1 MSTQFNEEQKGT
13 FKSGK
18 KSHIRSLSKPQGH
31 RHAKKVYTCV
41 NSNSNYHPYMPA
53 SRNEY
58 NKPYAVPMFTIPP
71 PPIQNKEQSP
81 LTDVMLKTL
90 IDALQTRAKTDYG
103 FEFEESF
110 LKNMLRQAKR
120 VQ

>member
-1 MSTQFNEEQKGT
+1 
-13 FKSGK
+13 
-18 KSHIRSLSKPQGH
+18 
-31 RHAKKVYTCV
+31 
-41 NSNSNYHPYMPA
+41 MPA

-81 LTDVMLKTL
+81 LTDVTLKTL